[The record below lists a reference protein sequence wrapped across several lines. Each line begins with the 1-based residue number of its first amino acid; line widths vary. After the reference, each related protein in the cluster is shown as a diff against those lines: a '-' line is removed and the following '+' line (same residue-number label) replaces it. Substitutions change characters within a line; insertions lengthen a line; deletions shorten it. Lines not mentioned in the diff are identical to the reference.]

1 MKINISNSNLR
12 ELNLNEV
19 SAINGGESLWYWVAY
34 GVGSIGRLWNEGMQ
48 MSEPTALRTSSGSYA
63 VVL

>member
-12 ELNLNEV
+12 ELSLNEV

-34 GVGSIGRLWNEGMQ
+34 GIGSLGRLWNDGMTY
-48 MSEPTALRTSSGSYA
+48 SEPAMLKTSSGSYA